1 MISKKLIGLIFFIF
15 SIIIAQPAGQEI
27 KWLRVGNLR
36 SWFSS
41 LGSELESG
49 RTGSDAQQQDGL
61 AWPAQYKYQDCIA
74 AKSMWI
80 GTTNYLDP
88 VYQIEFPYKVIT
100 VGTRN
105 AGAYD
110 EIMPY
115 EWKMIGRFEHPLVL
129 VDGDIST
136 DNFYDDNVDEI
147 DPNLF
152 CDRMISNKL
161 HSSIG
166 VSIDRKIYAFSQQ
179 NHDNYYIYD
188 YVFKNTG
195 IINMDGDIL
204 ERTLTDVIFHFQ
216 YRYAIGHEAFVK
228 GWAATNNINW
238 GRNIVNQV
246 IGPHVDGDNSNSDHR
261 IQYSWYGPHSQAPV
275 DWEGDWG
282 CPNYTKGGPL
292 GASQYVGTVILHS
305 DTSPNDPSN
314 DMSQPFT
321 TKYLGNDTDNET
333 PNQYNSVVMGR
344 YYERMSSGHPS
355 QTHADQIGE
364 GYADIWG
371 GDAGGF
377 SQAQGFGPF
386 DLEYGDSIR
395 IILAEGVN
403 GISRLKSIEVGNN
416 WFEHEGSNSLQK
428 PGGGTTT
435 DNDEYKRLWVQT
447 GIDSL
452 FNTFDRAASNFN
464 AGYTLNHPPAPPS
477 EFQIHSG
484 GDRIVLSWKGES
496 AESHPNFDGYSI
508 YRAIAKPDTV
518 YEKIFECSASDNV
531 NEFND
536 MTAQRGFDYYYY
548 IVSKDDGSQNEIFP
562 GTPLV
567 SSKFYTMT
575 NKPAF
580 LRRPAGETM
589 SEIIVVPNPFHLRA
603 KQLQFG
609 SSAQDR
615 LAFYGLPPQC
625 TIRIFTER
633 GDLIETIDHTDG
645 SGDEL
650 WNSTTSSRQIVVSG
664 LYIAHFETP
673 DGESAI
679 RKFTVIR

>member
-1 MISKKLIGLIFFIF
+1 MISKKLLGLIFFIF

-61 AWPAQYKYQDCIA
+61 AWPAQYKYQDNIA

-88 VYQIEFPYKVIT
+88 VYQIEFPHKVIT

-115 EWKMIGRFEHPLVL
+115 EWKMIGRFNHPLVL

-238 GRNIVNQV
+238 G
-246 IGPHVDGDNSNSDHR
+246 
-261 IQYSWYGPHSQAPV
+261 
-275 DWEGDWG
+275 
-282 CPNYTKGGPL
+282 
-292 GASQYVGTVILHS
+292 
-305 DTSPNDPSN
+305 
-314 DMSQPFT
+314 
-321 TKYLGNDTDNET
+321 
-333 PNQYNSVVMGR
+333 
-344 YYERMSSGHPS
+344 
-355 QTHADQIGE
+355 
-364 GYADIWG
+364 
-371 GDAGGF
+371 
-377 SQAQGFGPF
+377 
-386 DLEYGDSIR
+386 
-395 IILAEGVN
+395 
-403 GISRLKSIEVGNN
+403 
-416 WFEHEGSNSLQK
+416 
-428 PGGGTTT
+428 
-435 DNDEYKRLWVQT
+435 
-447 GIDSL
+447 
-452 FNTFDRAASNFN
+452 
-464 AGYTLNHPPAPPS
+464 
-477 EFQIHSG
+477 
-484 GDRIVLSWKGES
+484 
-496 AESHPNFDGYSI
+496 
-508 YRAIAKPDTV
+508 
-518 YEKIFECSASDNV
+518 
-531 NEFND
+531 
-536 MTAQRGFDYYYY
+536 
-548 IVSKDDGSQNEIFP
+548 
-562 GTPLV
+562 
-567 SSKFYTMT
+567 
-575 NKPAF
+575 
-580 LRRPAGETM
+580 
-589 SEIIVVPNPFHLRA
+589 
-603 KQLQFG
+603 
-609 SSAQDR
+609 
-615 LAFYGLPPQC
+615 
-625 TIRIFTER
+625 
-633 GDLIETIDHTDG
+633 
-645 SGDEL
+645 
-650 WNSTTSSRQIVVSG
+650 
-664 LYIAHFETP
+664 
-673 DGESAI
+673 
-679 RKFTVIR
+679 